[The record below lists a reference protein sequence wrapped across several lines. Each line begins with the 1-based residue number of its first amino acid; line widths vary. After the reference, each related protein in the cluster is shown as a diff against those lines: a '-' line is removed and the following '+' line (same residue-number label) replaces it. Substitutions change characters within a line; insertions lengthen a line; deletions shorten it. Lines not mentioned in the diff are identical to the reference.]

1 MDYDPDSREAD
12 FPRTADR
19 DGVLDAADSCVQD
32 DPSLVPN
39 ETEVMGPR
47 TRNGVVFVS
56 APVCVCMVGTF
67 LRRISGIRCL
77 CLPDGRSVCLGIVNG
92 SFSVEAM
99 ARKSAGSR
107 HHASN
112 GNPT

>member
-39 ETEVMGPR
+39 ETGVMGPR
-47 TRNGVVFVS
+47 ARNGAVLS
-56 APVCVCMVGTF
+56 ATVVCVHGGNVPAAYQWDLM
-67 LRRISGIRCL
+67 
-77 CLPDGRSVCLGIVNG
+77 SV
-92 SFSVEAM
+92 SS
-99 ARKSAGSR
+99 
-107 HHASN
+107 
-112 GNPT
+112 